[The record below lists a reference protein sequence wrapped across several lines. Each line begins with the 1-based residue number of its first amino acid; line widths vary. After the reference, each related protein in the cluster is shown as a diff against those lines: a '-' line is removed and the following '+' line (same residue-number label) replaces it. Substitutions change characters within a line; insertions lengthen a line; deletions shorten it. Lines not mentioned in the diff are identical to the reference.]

1 MPLCSLLVEGTPWDG
16 SGAESRGVNHGA
28 GLLKGSCVS
37 LGRFGKAPKPQPQ
50 PWGWGMGRGIIF
62 LILIPPNPPVPMQ
75 QPFNPRPQTRPFFLG
90 GVQPGGTPL
99 RTQHVPHNRDAPHRP
114 GIFQKKNKKNKINTT
129 QELGEMGKRRA
140 CPAPNGN
147 TKPPRPQFPAPP
159 HQDSAISPQPPG
171 NEALGG
177 VSHHFYKVQ
186 STAATRGERAP
197 AAEELRAPHGP
208 RRGLLRL
215 VQLCPPSRSRR

>member
-1 MPLCSLLVEGTPWDG
+1 M
-16 SGAESRGVNHGA
+16 NHGA
-28 GLLKGSCVS
+28 VLQKGSCVS

-50 PWGWGMGRGIIF
+50 PWGWGRGHGIIF

-90 GVQPGGTPL
+90 GFSQEEPL
-99 RTQHVPHNRDAPHRP
+99 SGPSTRRTTAMLHIDQ
-114 GIFQKKNKKNKINTT
+114 GSSKKKTKKNKINTT

-147 TKPPRPQFPAPP
+147 TKPPQPQLPAPP

-177 VSHHFYKVQ
+177 VSPYFYKVQ
-186 STAATRGERAP
+186 STAAMRGERAP
-197 AAEELRAPHGP
+197 AAEELRVPQGP